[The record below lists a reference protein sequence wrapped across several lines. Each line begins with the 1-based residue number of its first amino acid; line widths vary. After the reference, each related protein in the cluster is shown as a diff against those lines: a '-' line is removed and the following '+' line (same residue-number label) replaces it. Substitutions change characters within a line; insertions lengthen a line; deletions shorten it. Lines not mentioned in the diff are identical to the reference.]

1 MSHYSYYK
9 VPWSFVVGVRGVL
22 GGEKGQASWCAP
34 RQRTFDY
41 SEDQAAV
48 LPSVLPP
55 ASIYTEYR
63 HGSPSDRHVFIRQ
76 LLWLGLATL
85 VISSNSELVNI
96 LGRL

>member
-1 MSHYSYYK
+1 MGRK
-9 VPWSFVVGVRGVL
+9 DKLRGAHQD
-22 GGEKGQASWCAP
+22 KGHLIILKTRRLFYALFY
-34 RQRTFDY
+34 RL
-41 SEDQAAV
+41 AV
-48 LPSVLPP
+48 LLP